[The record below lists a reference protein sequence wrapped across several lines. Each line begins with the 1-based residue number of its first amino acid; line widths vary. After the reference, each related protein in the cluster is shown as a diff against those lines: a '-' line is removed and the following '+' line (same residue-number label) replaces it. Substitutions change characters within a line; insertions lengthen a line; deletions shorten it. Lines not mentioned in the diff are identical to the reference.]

1 MSERVPVTWVVVADG
16 ARARILEHTRIGGGL
31 VPLAAMDHDKAHGH
45 ARDLGADRPGR
56 VFDSA
61 GAGRHAVA
69 PHTDYLRYEKDRF
82 AHEVAALLER
92 AGTARRFD
100 RLVLVAPPR
109 TLGDLRAA
117 LGAHAMAAVIGEV
130 HKDLTHATDRDV
142 ADHLGEVMAV

>member
-1 MSERVPVTWVVVADG
+1 MSERVPVTWVLVADG

-31 VPLAAMDHDKAHGH
+31 VALAAMDHEKAHGH
-45 ARDLGADRPGR
+45 ARDLGSDRPGR

-69 PHTDYLRYEKDRF
+69 PHTDYLRYEKDKF
-82 AHEVAALLER
+82 AHEVAALLEQ
-92 AGTARRFD
+92 AGTAQRFD

-117 LGAHAMAAVIGEV
+117 MGPHAKAAVIGEV
-130 HKDLTHATDRDV
+130 RKDLTHTQDRELPE
-142 ADHLGEVMAV
+142 HLGEVMVV